1 MKKRVGIL
9 TSGGDCPGLNTV
21 IRGAV
26 LTATRLGYE
35 VIGFKRGY
43 EGLVDPVTYV
53 GLDVENTSGILAQG
67 GTILGATNKGRFSA
81 TQGEN
86 ERLEIDPQLLKGV
99 KKTCEHLN
107 LSALICIG
115 GDGSLAIAQQFHEND
130 IPVVGVPKT
139 IDNDLSATAFTF
151 GFDSAVECAT
161 DALDRLHTTAQSH
174 DRVMVMEVMG
184 RHAGWIGLHAGI
196 AGGADIILIPEVPW
210 TFEGVCKHILQ
221 RQQDD
226 FNSTLIVACEG
237 AEMPGQ
243 GLVTAEADQAQ
254 GQTKLGGI
262 GNLVTEGIHQRIGQ
276 LPRTM
281 VLGHLQRG
289 GAPTA
294 FDRVL
299 ATQFGA
305 HAVRLIEQGQFG
317 QMVCYSPPAIGSV
330 AISDAIDKLSKVD
343 TCGSAIQS
351 ARALGISFGDE
362 YAGDPFA
369 CPVPHQTPDW
379 AHLDKAIAELDAIHN

>member
-139 IDNDLSATAFTF
+139 IDND
-151 GFDSAVECAT
+151 
-161 DALDRLHTTAQSH
+161 
-174 DRVMVMEVMG
+174 
-184 RHAGWIGLHAGI
+184 
-196 AGGADIILIPEVPW
+196 
-210 TFEGVCKHILQ
+210 FERDCFYLW
-221 RQQDD
+221 
-226 FNSTLIVACEG
+226 F
-237 AEMPGQ
+237 
-243 GLVTAEADQAQ
+243 
-254 GQTKLGGI
+254 
-262 GNLVTEGIHQRIGQ
+262 
-276 LPRTM
+276 
-281 VLGHLQRG
+281 
-289 GAPTA
+289 
-294 FDRVL
+294 
-299 ATQFGA
+299 
-305 HAVRLIEQGQFG
+305 
-317 QMVCYSPPAIGSV
+317 
-330 AISDAIDKLSKVD
+330 
-343 TCGSAIQS
+343 
-351 ARALGISFGDE
+351 
-362 YAGDPFA
+362 
-369 CPVPHQTPDW
+369 
-379 AHLDKAIAELDAIHN
+379 